1 MTNRSRASLL
11 DAIER
16 LGNKLPEPPI
26 LFCWLAL
33 FVVLGSAL
41 GAVLGWS
48 VQPLK
53 PVAVD
58 GPDGVGIELVA
69 SGAAIEPRS
78 LLTAE
83 GLYFMFSS
91 MLRNFAAMPALPL
104 VFVSMLGI
112 GLAEKFGFFSA
123 LMRQLAFVTPARLLT
138 PVIVFIGANSS
149 IASDAGY
156 VILPPLAAALYLA
169 AGRHPVAG
177 LAAAFCGVAGG
188 FGSGMFPTGGD
199 GVLTGFAQEA
209 AHVVDPSYTVT
220 ILHNFYFKAVS
231 AVVVTAAGWW
241 VTDRVVEP
249 RLQRLHPGDAHP
261 AGSDIADMTL
271 ASTERRA
278 LRWSL
283 GTMAGVIAVFMVL
296 IWSPGSPLH
305 GPGQPTLA
313 NGRALVQQPVEV
325 APAGATVAEDAVVL
339 AREPLS
345 VVADGTGRLVESP
358 GPRWSQVIVPM
369 ILLVF
374 LLPGIVYGR
383 MTGVLRN
390 QADFVAAL
398 NHGIRSIVPV
408 LVILFFLAQFVNYFA
423 YSQMDRML
431 AYAGGSLLYDA
442 ALPIP
447 LLIVLFGD
455 FAMSGMLSKFGV
467 LAPIFVPMF
476 MIVGMSPELT
486 TAAYRIGDS
495 VVNIVTP
502 LNSYMLI
509 VLAVLQRYRPAAGL
523 GTLISLMVPYSLA
536 LGAAWTALLVLW
548 YFTGLPLGRPR
559 RSTTLPAA
567 DVAPCVRASLRQFPS
582 TSRSPHIPPMIS
594 QSSPTFIH
602 VCVIFRSTRWPST
615 RPSG

>member
-1 MTNRSRASLL
+1 MSLL
-11 DAIER
+11 DQIER

-26 LFCWLAL
+26 LFCWLAF
-33 FVVLGSAL
+33 FVVVGSAI
-41 GAVLGWS
+41 GAAVGWS

-53 PVAVD
+53 PVVVT
-58 GPDGVGIELVA
+58 GPEGVSVSLVA
-69 SGAAIEPRS
+69 AGAAIEPRS

-91 MLRNFAAMPALPL
+91 MLRNFATMPALPL

-138 PVIVFIGANSS
+138 PVIVFLGANSS
-149 IASDAGY
+149 VASDAGY

-188 FGSGMFPTGGD
+188 FGSGLFPTGGD

-209 AHVVDPSYTVT
+209 AHVIDPTYSVT
-220 ILHNFYFKAVS
+220 ILHNFYFKLVS
-231 AVVVTAAGWW
+231 AFVVTAVGWW

-249 RLQRLHPGDAHP
+249 RLARLHPGDAQ
-261 AGSDIADMTL
+261 AGGDGELADMTL
-271 ASTERRA
+271 APAERRA
-278 LRWSL
+278 LTWSL
-283 GTMAGVIAVFMVL
+283 ATMAAVLAVFAAL
-296 IWSPGSPLH
+296 IWAPGSPLH
-305 GPGQPTLA
+305 GAGQPTLA
-313 NGRALVQQPVEV
+313 SGRVLVQQPVEI
-325 APAGATVAEDAVVL
+325 AAAGTPAAEGATVL

-345 VVADGTGRLVESP
+345 VVAGAAPGRLVEAP

-369 ILLVF
+369 ILLSF
-374 LLPGIVYGR
+374 LLPGMVYGR
-383 MTGVLRN
+383 MTGTLRT

-431 AYAGGSLLYDA
+431 AYAGGSLLFDA

-447 LLIVLFGD
+447 LLIVLFVMVVVLGD

-509 VLAVLQRYRPAAGL
+509 VLAVLQRYRPVAGL

-536 LGAAWTALLVLW
+536 LGVAWTALLVVW
-548 YFTGLPLGRPR
+548 YFTGLPLGP
-559 RSTTLPAA
+559 T
-567 DVAPCVRASLRQFPS
+567 APLNFAP
-582 TSRSPHIPPMIS
+582 
-594 QSSPTFIH
+594 
-602 VCVIFRSTRWPST
+602 
-615 RPSG
+615 GG

>member
-1 MTNRSRASLL
+1 MSDRSRASLL
-11 DAIER
+11 DRIER

-26 LFCWLAL
+26 LFCWLAF
-33 FVVLGSAL
+33 FVVIGSAL
-41 GAVLGWS
+41 GAAVGWS

-53 PVAVD
+53 PVAVT
-58 GPDGVGIELVA
+58 GPEGLSVTLVA
-69 SGAAIEPRS
+69 AGAALEPRS

-91 MLRNFAAMPALPL
+91 MLRNFATMPALPL

-138 PVIVFIGANSS
+138 PVIVFLGANSS
-149 IASDAGY
+149 VASDAGY

-188 FGSGMFPTGGD
+188 FGAGLFPTGGD

-209 AHVVDPSYTVT
+209 AHVIDPSYSVT
-220 ILHNFYFKAVS
+220 ILHNFYFKLVS
-231 AVVVTAAGWW
+231 AVVVTVVGWW

-249 RLQRLHPGDAHP
+249 RLVRLRPGDAQ
-261 AGSDIADMTL
+261 AGGDGELADMTL
-271 ASTERRA
+271 APAERRA

-283 GTMAGVIAVFMVL
+283 ATMASVLAVFAAL
-296 IWSPGSPLH
+296 IWAPGSPLH

-313 NGRALVQQPVEV
+313 NGRVLVQQPVEV
-325 APAGATVAEDAVVL
+325 APAGMPAAEGAAVL

-345 VVADGTGRLVESP
+345 VVAGAAPGRLVEAP

-369 ILLVF
+369 ILLSF
-374 LLPGIVYGR
+374 LLPGMVYGR
-383 MTGVLRN
+383 MTGTLRT
-390 QADFVAAL
+390 QADF
-398 NHGIRSIVPV
+398 
-408 LVILFFLAQFVNYFA
+408 
-423 YSQMDRML
+423 
-431 AYAGGSLLYDA
+431 DA

-447 LLIVLFGD
+447 LLIVLFVLVVVLGD

-536 LGAAWTALLVLW
+536 LGLAWTALLVVW
-548 YFTGLPLGRPR
+548 YFTGLPLGP
-559 RSTTLPAA
+559 T
-567 DVAPCVRASLRQFPS
+567 APL
-582 TSRSPHIPPMIS
+582 
-594 QSSPTFIH
+594 TFA
-602 VCVIFRSTRWPST
+602 P
-615 RPSG
+615 GG

>member
-1 MTNRSRASLL
+1 MSDRSRASLL
-11 DAIER
+11 DLIER

-26 LFCWLAL
+26 LFCWLAF
-33 FVVLGSAL
+33 FVVLGSAI
-41 GAVLGWS
+41 GAAVGWS

-53 PVAVD
+53 PVAVT
-58 GPDGVGIELVA
+58 GPEGVRVSLVA
-69 SGAAIEPRS
+69 AGAPIGPRS

-91 MLRNFAAMPALPL
+91 MLRNFATMPALPL

-112 GLAEKFGFFSA
+112 GLAEKFGLFSA

-138 PVIVFIGANSS
+138 PVIVFLGANSS
-149 IASDAGY
+149 VASDAGY

-188 FGSGMFPTGGD
+188 FGGGLFPTGGD

-209 AHVVDPSYTVT
+209 AHVIDPAYSVT
-220 ILHNFYFKAVS
+220 ILHNYYFKVVS
-231 AVVVTAAGWW
+231 AFVVTAVGWW

-249 RLQRLHPGDAHP
+249 RLARLHPGDGRAD
-261 AGSDIADMTL
+261 GNGELADMTL
-271 ASTERRA
+271 ASAERRA
-278 LRWSL
+278 LKWSL
-283 GTMAGVIAVFMVL
+283 ATMAAVLAVFAAL
-296 IWSPGSPLH
+296 IWMPGSPLH

-313 NGRALVQQPVEV
+313 NGRVLVQQPVEV
-325 APAGATVAEDAVVL
+325 APAGTPAAQGATVL
-339 AREPLS
+339 AREPLA
-345 VVADGTGRLVESP
+345 VVAADTPGRLVEAP

-369 ILLVF
+369 ILLSF
-374 LLPGIVYGR
+374 LLPGMVYGR
-383 MTGVLRN
+383 MTGTLRT

-423 YSQMDRML
+423 YSHMDRML
-431 AYAGGSLLYDA
+431 AYAGGSLLFGA

-447 LLIVLFGD
+447 LLIVLFVLVVVLGD

-536 LGAAWTALLVLW
+536 LGVAWTALLVMW
-548 YFTGLPLGRPR
+548 YFTGLPLGP
-559 RSTTLPAA
+559 TALLTF
-567 DVAPCVRASLRQFPS
+567 AP
-582 TSRSPHIPPMIS
+582 
-594 QSSPTFIH
+594 
-602 VCVIFRSTRWPST
+602 
-615 RPSG
+615 GG